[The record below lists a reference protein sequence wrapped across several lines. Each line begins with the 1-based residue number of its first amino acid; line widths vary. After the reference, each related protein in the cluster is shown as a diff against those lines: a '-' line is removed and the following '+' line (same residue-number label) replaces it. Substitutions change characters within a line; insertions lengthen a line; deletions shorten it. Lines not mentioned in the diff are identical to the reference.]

1 VQSFVHRS
9 EPCAIERFVKQAV
22 ESTNQ
27 AVLKESRAVGEEEIR
42 VQIQDRAETLRQ
54 QRLAAAAAQGSLSG
68 PPTER
73 ADSLA
78 KRELDLLDEPRAPAA
93 ASMAEA
99 IPPTAFQ
106 AEEAEAPRRGRG
118 ARGGRGSRGGRG
130 RGSKRSQDD
139 FDLAPT
145 PAKQPRIARGDAR
158 VAASQASPQA
168 SQAPP
173 APPCAPTAAQ
183 ASTAT
188 VPPAAATPFLPRRA
202 GAVAD
207 AAESFLGAS
216 QHVSQAQLQPPPK
229 RQWALKK
236 GS

>member
-1 VQSFVHRS
+1 MCCVSQS
-9 EPCAIERFVKQAV
+9 
-22 ESTNQ
+22 
-27 AVLKESRAVGEEEIR
+27 SRKVR
-42 VQIQDRAETLRQ
+42 
-54 QRLAAAAAQGSLSG
+54 
-68 PPTER
+68 
-73 ADSLA
+73 
-78 KRELDLLDEPRAPAA
+78 
-93 ASMAEA
+93 
-99 IPPTAFQ
+99 
-106 AEEAEAPRRGRG
+106 EEAEVAEERVPHPSIGECTSCN
-118 ARGGRGSRGGRG
+118 AGGRG

-173 APPCAPTAAQ
+173 APPAQPCAPTAAQ

-202 GAVAD
+202 GAVPD
-207 AAESFLGAS
+207 AAESFLAPS
-216 QHVSQAQLQPPPK
+216 QHMSQAQLQPPPK